1 MIVKNEIYQKYV
13 TEDLINH
20 KGLLHPMKTP
30 FFEHIKTKQIDPTKL
45 HPNPE
50 DEFSME
56 TVGPNWEIIGNYEKS
71 IRLNME
77 NDRDI
82 FEEPLMAVKLDK
94 GGYMLLNGHHRWMAA
109 LNLRV
114 KKVPV
119 KITDITTE
127 DEVSEVINKSSR
139 EKCVTIDLD
148 EVLLTD
154 SKPKFPYTMVYKINI
169 RNNASLLVR
178 ELHRMGYDVWIY
190 TGSYMSQA
198 YIKGLFTINNCS
210 VDGIVNGINAKRKSV
225 NLKEIFRSK
234 YKNIIHV
241 DNEAITS
248 VNTETK
254 DYEIIDLNATAD
266 GWAAGVVEKIHKI

>member
-1 MIVKNEIYQKYV
+1 
-13 TEDLINH
+13 
-20 KGLLHPMKTP
+20 
-30 FFEHIKTKQIDPTKL
+30 
-45 HPNPE
+45 
-50 DEFSME
+50 
-56 TVGPNWEIIGNYEKS
+56 
-71 IRLNME
+71 
-77 NDRDI
+77 
-82 FEEPLMAVKLDK
+82 MAVKLDK

-127 DEVSEVINKSSR
+127 DEVSEVISKSSR

-154 SKPKFPYTMVYKINI
+154 SKPKFPYSMVYKINI

-178 ELHRMGYDVWIY
+178 ELNRMGYDVWIY

-234 YKNIIHV
+234 YKNF
-241 DNEAITS
+241 TR
-248 VNTETK
+248 
-254 DYEIIDLNATAD
+254 LN
-266 GWAAGVVEKIHKI
+266 IS